1 MADALTIRALG
12 PADAPAFR
20 EVRIRAL
27 REHPEAFGRTPEEV
41 DGVEVIAQRFRK
53 DETSDRDFVLG
64 AFDGERLVGMAGC
77 HRESALKHR
86 HVGYIWGVYVAPE
99 RRGHG
104 LGRRL
109 LSETM
114 ARARTWPH
122 LESLW
127 LDVTTVNESARAL
140 YASCGFRTAAIK
152 PRSLKV
158 GARYYDEELM
168 ILDLEPPREEITT

>member
-1 MADALTIRALG
+1 MADVVRIRPLG

-20 EVRIRAL
+20 ALRIRAL

-41 DGVEVIAQRFRK
+41 DAVEVIAERFRQ
-53 DETSDRDFVLG
+53 DEASDRDFVLG
-64 AFDGERLVGMAGC
+64 AFDGESLVGMAGC
-77 HRESALKHR
+77 HRENALKHR

-99 RRGHG
+99 RRRRG
-104 LGRRL
+104 LARRL
-109 LSETM
+109 FTETV
-114 ARARTWPH
+114 ARAGTWPH

-127 LDVTTVNESARAL
+127 LDVTTVNEGARAL

-158 GARYYDEELM
+158 GTRYYDEELM
-168 ILDLEPPREEITT
+168 ILDLERPREETTT